1 MVMTEDK
8 LIDEFLEAAGKDIAR
23 QIDEEI
29 LDTIMIDVLKSEGW
43 TATTM
48 NPAYEPPLTRISNG
62 EWYSETA
69 EWIHLNAT
77 GDYKLLM
84 GRWLFEKK
92 EDAVMFTLKW
102 S

>member
-1 MVMTEDK
+1 MTEDK

>member
-1 MVMTEDK
+1 MVMTIEGEMASSLAEQIAKEIDK
-8 LIDEFLEAAGKDIAR
+8 
-23 QIDEEI
+23 EI
-29 LDTIMIDVLKSEGW
+29 LDTIMIDALKSKGW
-43 TATTM
+43 TTTVM
-48 NPAYEPPLTRISNG
+48 NPAYEPPLTRLSNG

-77 GDYKLLM
+77 GDYKLLR
-84 GRWLFEKK
+84 GQWLFEKK

>member
-1 MVMTEDK
+1 MSESK
-8 LIDEFLEAAGKDIAR
+8 LIDEMLDMAAKDIAK
-23 QIDEEI
+23 QIDSEL
-29 LDTIMIDVLKSEGW
+29 LDTIMIDVLKDDGW

-48 NPAYEPPLTRISNG
+48 NPAYEPPLTRLSNG

-77 GDYKLLM
+77 GDYKLLR
-84 GRWLFEKK
+84 GQWFFEKK

>member
-1 MVMTEDK
+1 MSEDK

-43 TATTM
+43 TETTM
-48 NPAYEPPLTRISNG
+48 NPAFSPPLTRLSNG

-69 EWIHLNAT
+69 EWIHVNAT
-77 GDYKLLM
+77 GDYKLLL
-84 GRWLFEKK
+84 GRWMFEKK

>member
-1 MVMTEDK
+1 MSLEDE
-8 LIDEFLEAAGKDIAR
+8 ILEEASLHLAR

-29 LDTIMIDVLKSEGW
+29 LDTIMIDVLKNEGW
-43 TATTM
+43 TGTTI
-48 NPAYEPPLTRISNG
+48 NPAFGKSIVPEID
-62 EWYSETA
+62 WYTETA

-77 GDYKLLM
+77 GDYKLLK
-84 GRWLFEKK
+84 GQWLFENK

>member
-1 MVMTEDK
+1 MTEDK

-23 QIDEEI
+23 QIDCEI

-48 NPAYEPPLTRISNG
+48 NPAFCPPLTRVSNG

-77 GDYKLLM
+77 GDYKLLL
-84 GRWLFEKK
+84 GQWFFEKK

>member
-1 MVMTEDK
+1 MSESK
-8 LIDEFLEAAGKDIAR
+8 LIDEMLDMASKDIAK
-23 QIDEEI
+23 QIDSEL
-29 LDTIMIDVLKSEGW
+29 LDTIMIDVLKDEGW

-48 NPAYEPPLTRISNG
+48 NPAYEPPLTRLSNG

-77 GDYKLLM
+77 GDYKLLR
-84 GRWLFEKK
+84 GQWVFEKK

-102 S
+102 A

>member
-1 MVMTEDK
+1 MSKLED
-8 LIDEFLEAAGKDIAR
+8 DFLNAASAELAR

-43 TATTM
+43 TATMM
-48 NPAYEPPLTRISNG
+48 NPAYDPLPNQYNKG

-77 GDYKLLM
+77 GDYKLLR
-84 GRWLFEKK
+84 GQWLFEKK

>member
-1 MVMTEDK
+1 MSEGK
-8 LIDEFLEAAGKDIAR
+8 LIDEMLDMAAKDIAR
-23 QIDEEI
+23 QMDSEL
-29 LDTIMIDVLKSEGW
+29 LDTIMIDILKDEGW
-43 TATTM
+43 IVATM
-48 NPAYEPPLTRISNG
+48 NPAYEPPLTRLSNG

-77 GDYKLLM
+77 GDYKLLR
-84 GRWLFEKK
+84 GQWLFEKK

>member
-1 MVMTEDK
+1 MTESK
-8 LIDEFLEAAGKDIAR
+8 LIDEMLDMASKDIAK
-23 QIDEEI
+23 QIDKEL
-29 LDTIMIDVLKSEGW
+29 LDTIMIDVLKDEGW
-43 TATTM
+43 TVTSM
-48 NPAYEPPLTRISNG
+48 NPAYEPPLTRASNG

-77 GDYKLLM
+77 GDYKLLR
-84 GRWLFEKK
+84 GQWLFEKK

>member
-1 MVMTEDK
+1 MTEGK
-8 LIDEFLEAAGKDIAR
+8 LIDEMLDMAAKDIAK
-23 QIDEEI
+23 QIDKEV

-43 TATTM
+43 TETAM
-48 NPAYEPPLTRISNG
+48 NPAYEPPLTRLSNG

-77 GDYKLLM
+77 GDYKLLR
-84 GRWLFEKK
+84 GQWLFEKK